1 MPDSAIKTRPAN
13 AGGATLV
20 ERGIPLLFV
29 AIWATGFIVARLIAP
44 YVGPLTF
51 LSVRYIFSAAVFV
64 AICRLTGAAWPR
76 TKSGWANAAL
86 VGVLMQGV
94 YLAGVFWS
102 VRHGLPAGLAGLIGG
117 LQPLL
122 TALLA
127 QRLLGEAVGRLRWIG
142 VLLGFGGAALV
153 LAPGINAASGIP
165 PLAVAIC
172 MAGVVGLT
180 FGTILQKR
188 LPAAADLRCNAAIQF
203 IAAAIVT
210 IPAAQWLEQ
219 PGWDFGMRDWATPVW
234 LGLAWAVL
242 GLSFGAISLLLLMI
256 RRGAVS
262 AVASMFYLV
271 PPTAALI
278 AYFAFG
284 EILVPVQVAGMVI
297 AAIGVAIASRT
308 RNAAQS
314 ASAR

>member
-1 MPDSAIKTRPAN
+1 MPETAIKTAPPPK
-13 AGGATLV
+13 AGTALV

-44 YVGPLTF
+44 HVGPLTF
-51 LSVRYIFSAAVFV
+51 LSVRYILSAAVFV
-64 AICRLTGAAWPR
+64 AISRLSGAAWPR
-76 TKSGWANAAL
+76 TAAGWANAAL
-86 VGVLMQGV
+86 VGLLMQGA

-102 VRHGLPAGLAGLIGG
+102 VRHGLPAGLAGLLGG

-127 QRLLGEAVGRLRWIG
+127 QRLLGEKVGLLRWIG
-142 VLLGFGGAALV
+142 VFLGFGGAALV
-153 LAPGINAASGIP
+153 LAPGLNATGGIQ
-165 PLAVAIC
+165 PLPVAIC
-172 MAGVVGLT
+172 LIGVAGLT

-188 LPAAADLRCNAAIQF
+188 LPAAADLRSNAAIQF
-203 IAAAIVT
+203 IAAGIVT

-219 PGWDFGMRDWATPVW
+219 PGWDFGMRHWAAPVW
-234 LGLAWAVL
+234 FGLAWAVL

-278 AYFAFG
+278 AYFAFD
-284 EILVPVQVAGMVI
+284 EILVPAQVVGMAV
-297 AAIGVAIASRT
+297 AAVGVAIASRAPSK
-308 RNAAQS
+308 R
-314 ASAR
+314 